1 MYVCVCVLFCFD
13 QPNEGVISLSENG
26 ILKIVIIFPP
36 CFDAI
41 FGMFLVVKH
50 QFKTDVIYQTH
61 TSIFFWS
68 KSPFSRSEPQG
79 FSPVEPFVWGVCVM
93 ARAGNSAMVHGFGCR
108 AGVSGDWTRVLWG
121 NGPGIF
127 AIGPQRIAQIS
138 RGYKVSKIV
147 GVVCLAKKLQKML
160 DFCTCPCSISSFL
173 FFQPKARNS
182 FLSHPKV
189 WELTTKAS
197 LPVVSLPAMCWAQS

>member
-79 FSPVEPFVWGVCVM
+79 FSPVEPFV
-93 ARAGNSAMVHGFGCR
+93 
-108 AGVSGDWTRVLWG
+108 
-121 NGPGIF
+121 
-127 AIGPQRIAQIS
+127 
-138 RGYKVSKIV
+138 
-147 GVVCLAKKLQKML
+147 
-160 DFCTCPCSISSFL
+160 
-173 FFQPKARNS
+173 
-182 FLSHPKV
+182 
-189 WELTTKAS
+189 
-197 LPVVSLPAMCWAQS
+197 

>member
-1 MYVCVCVLFCFD
+1 MASWSVNADFENV
-13 QPNEGVISLSENG
+13 SLTMQRHDE
-26 ILKIVIIFPP
+26 ILDRYHK
-36 CFDAI
+36 
-41 FGMFLVVKH
+41 
-50 QFKTDVIYQTH
+50 
-61 TSIFFWS
+61 
-68 KSPFSRSEPQG
+68 
-79 FSPVEPFVWGVCVM
+79 VWLNLWACC
-93 ARAGNSAMVHGFGCR
+93 AMVICQ
-108 AGVSGDWTRVLWG
+108 LWG
-121 NGPGIF
+121 DFWILWGDFIFRVAPCSGIF

-138 RGYKVSKIV
+138 RGYKVNKIV

>member
-1 MYVCVCVLFCFD
+1 MFRCNFWHVFGGQTPIQDRCYLSDTYLHFFLVK
-13 QPNEGVISLSENG
+13 ISFLQIRTSG
-26 ILKIVIIFPP
+26 ILSGR
-36 CFDAI
+36 AI
-41 FGMFLVVKH
+41 CL
-50 QFKTDVIYQTH
+50 
-61 TSIFFWS
+61 
-68 KSPFSRSEPQG
+68 RSLRHG
-79 FSPVEPFVWGVCVM
+79 T
-93 ARAGNSAMVHGFGCR
+93 AGNSAMVHGFGCR